1 MTPLSDRNTG
11 RYTIAMSR
19 RHSAAWRSVTGRR
32 GTAPLWPVAL
42 AAAAR
47 LIAWLLVPA
56 SRFASDEDSYFQV
69 STALLTRGHQD
80 LFWPPV
86 TGWLI
91 ASVRVLLGTD
101 SLPVLRLAWL
111 AADVG
116 CALGIRTLS
125 ARLGASLWPNDP
137 QRGSQF
143 AVWSTVGYALYLP
156 AIAHAQFLTSEIPA
170 LALVLGMLV
179 LLTGPRPGLAVHVGG
194 GILAG
199 ILALTRPSLLP
210 LAVLLPVAAAWAR
223 RPIVLRNVAVFV
235 VVAMSLVSL
244 QVYRNWRVAGELTIS
259 TNSAYNFYIGNRDQ
273 YAEDLNLFAP
283 RATAE
288 QIEFRRQQWS
298 GTLVYPTGSPAEL
311 QRLAWQWVRDH
322 PATFVRRATGR
333 LARVFVPKTD
343 VLEILGGELTAGARA
358 PRTLALLAVTNLQ
371 WALVLFGGV
380 LGLAQVRQRSPA
392 FFALFIAAIAG
403 AVALC
408 LVAISKPRYSF
419 VFDPILLMAAC
430 LVVMSPSTATTALT
444 RRDWVVLGL
453 VVAFLAWAWV
463 AFAIFA
469 LTSRAAL

>member
-1 MTPLSDRNTG
+1 
-11 RYTIAMSR
+11 MSR

-32 GTAPLWPVAL
+32 GTSPLWPVAL

-137 QRGSQF
+137 QRVSQF

-283 RATAE
+283 RATPQPIIQKWNAE
-288 QIEFRRQQWS
+288 INRVIRD
-298 GTLVYPTGSPAEL
+298 AEL
-311 QRLAWQWVRDH
+311 KERFKAS
-322 PATFVRRATGR
+322 G
-333 LARVFVPKTD
+333 
-343 VLEILGGELTAGARA
+343 LTA
-358 PRTLALLAVTNLQ
+358 P
-371 WALVLFGGV
+371 GGSEREFN
-380 LGLAQVRQRSPA
+380 A
-392 FFALFIAAIAG
+392 
-403 AVALC
+403 
-408 LVAISKPRYSF
+408 YF
-419 VFDPILLMAAC
+419 VKE
-430 LVVMSPSTATTALT
+430 TE
-444 RRDWVVLGL
+444 RW
-453 VVAFLAWAWV
+453 
-463 AFAIFA
+463 
-469 LTSRAAL
+469 AALIKAANISSAP